1 MVLSEKCIMCKINKR
16 CVLEDGERVHTLCFK
31 CGYKGLAGEC
41 LSTVGSSS
49 CDDEQRSFE
58 EDEWEKR
65 TKDKKRILI

>member
-16 CVLEDGERVHTLCFK
+16 CVLEDGERDHTLCFK
-31 CGYKGLAGEC
+31 CGYKS

-58 EDEWEKR
+58 EDAWEKR
-65 TKDKKRILI
+65 TKDKKRILF